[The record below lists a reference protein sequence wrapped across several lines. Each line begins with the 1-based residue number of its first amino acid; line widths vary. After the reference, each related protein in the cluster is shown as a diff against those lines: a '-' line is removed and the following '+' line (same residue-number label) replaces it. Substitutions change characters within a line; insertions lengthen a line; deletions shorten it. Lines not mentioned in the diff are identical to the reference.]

1 MKKNIIILGTTLVI
15 LSLLIIGFT
24 NWNNNETIESKLSHN
39 KALALENQNIESLNN
54 NVIPDLFYGVD
65 TRFAAVKKSDVDKAT
80 TIYDFLNEGEKQQIA
95 YINSVDI
102 IVIKDNQLSEI
113 REYGTSDQL
122 TDAQIKLIRS
132 TDYFNHFTIRTEFK
146 EKNTETGKLDE
157 RFFGPH
163 ITVVPNTQATYVN
176 GKEAL
181 ITYLKDNSKDDM
193 NVIKDEKL
201 GAIKL
206 SFIISKQGTVKDV
219 KHDAMTTGYPS
230 IDEKFIKLIKNIPGK
245 WIPAE
250 NSRGEKIEQEL
261 VFTFGPADGC

>member
-39 KALALENQNIESLNN
+39 KALALENQNIEGLNN
-54 NVIPDLFYGVD
+54 NVIPDLYYGVD

-146 EKNTETGKLDE
+146 EKNTETGRLDE

-181 ITYLKDNSKDDM
+181 ITYLKDNSNDNM

-230 IDEKFIKLIKNIPGK
+230 IDEKFIKLIKNMPGK
-245 WIPAE
+245 WTPAE

>member
-1 MKKNIIILGTTLVI
+1 MKKSIIILGTALAI
-15 LSLLIIGFT
+15 LSVLILGFT
-24 NWNNNETIESKLSHN
+24 NWNNDAANASKSSDN
-39 KALALENQNIESLNN
+39 KTLALENHNIEEPKYK
-54 NVIPDLFYGVD
+54 VIPDLYYGVD
-65 TRFAAVKKSDVDKAT
+65 TRFAAVKKTDIQKAT
-80 TIYDFLNEGEKQQIA
+80 TIYAFLNEGEKQQIA
-95 YINSVDI
+95 HINSVN
-102 IVIKDNQLSEI
+102 IVIIKDNRQSELQT
-113 REYGTSDQL
+113 YGTSDQL

-146 EKNTETGKLDE
+146 EKKKETGKLEE

-163 ITVVPNTQATYVN
+163 ITVVPDQQAIYVN
-176 GKEAL
+176 GKDEL
-181 ITYLKDNSKDDM
+181 IKYLKDNSRDDINIIKDD
-193 NVIKDEKL
+193 KL

-230 IDEKFIKLIKNIPGK
+230 IDERFITLIKKIPGK

-261 VFTFGPADGC
+261 VFTFGPANGC